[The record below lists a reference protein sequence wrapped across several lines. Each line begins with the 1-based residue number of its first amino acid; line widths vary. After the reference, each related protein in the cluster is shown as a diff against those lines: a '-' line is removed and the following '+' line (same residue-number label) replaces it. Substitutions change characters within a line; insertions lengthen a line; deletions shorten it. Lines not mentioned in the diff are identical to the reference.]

1 MTLRIFQ
8 RISAYILLT
17 IRILSTINKRCNEN
31 ENKRMLV
38 KTCKNVL
45 YEVRKFVDDIYKI
58 IYHQRSLQQE
68 IEKERES

>member
-1 MTLRIFQ
+1 
-8 RISAYILLT
+8 
-17 IRILSTINKRCNEN
+17 
-31 ENKRMLV
+31 MLV